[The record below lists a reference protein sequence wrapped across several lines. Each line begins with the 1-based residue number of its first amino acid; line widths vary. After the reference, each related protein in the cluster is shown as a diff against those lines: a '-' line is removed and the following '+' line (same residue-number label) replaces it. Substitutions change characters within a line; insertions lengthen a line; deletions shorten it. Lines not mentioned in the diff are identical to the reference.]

1 MTEGPHDR
9 RDTAEAGRSR
19 GLGIPY
25 EAQVFGRMAAF
36 GIIVGAGYWFLTYET
51 AGSVMLEAFGIA
63 SAVATIAI
71 VLGSRRGRH
80 EPPRPTGTAA
90 RTDDRADVSDV
101 EPLPA
106 PGWTPVAIAMGL
118 GGLALGATLG
128 PWLLIAGL
136 GVTLLAAKSWL
147 DTAMAE
153 TDEARG
159 RPRRRDDTRRP

>member
-1 MTEGPHDR
+1 MTEAPHER
-9 RDTAEAGRSR
+9 SDTAETGGRR
-19 GLGIPY
+19 GLGVPY

-36 GIIVGAGYWFLTYET
+36 GILVGAGYWFLTYEA

-80 EPPRPTGTAA
+80 APRTPTATTAQIDA
-90 RTDDRADVSDV
+90 RAAVRDV

-106 PGWTPVAIAMGL
+106 PGWTPVAIAIGL
-118 GGLALGATLG
+118 GGVALGLTLG

-136 GVTLLAAKSWL
+136 GVTLVGAKGWL
-147 DTAMAE
+147 DVSMTE
-153 TDEARG
+153 TDAARG
-159 RPRRRDDTRRP
+159 RSTPVDEGR